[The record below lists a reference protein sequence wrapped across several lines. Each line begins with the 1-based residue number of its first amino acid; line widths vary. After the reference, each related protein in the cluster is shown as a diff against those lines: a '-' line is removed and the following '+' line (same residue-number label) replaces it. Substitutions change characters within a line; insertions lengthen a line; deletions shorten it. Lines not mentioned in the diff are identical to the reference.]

1 MKKRILLKI
10 ITFIMLFVALF
21 ILTGCNGALNDK
33 EYDAIIEA
41 LKNEKI
47 IENISNEETIGAG
60 EMEYIK
66 YKFDTTVSGI
76 QYKATLVQGKDLK
89 EFRIFSLYLDSEV
102 EGIENIKHYIKIDK
116 KCNIELY
123 SEWQENWK

>member
-1 MKKRILLKI
+1 MKRKILSRIT
-10 ITFIMLFVALF
+10 TFIMLFVGLL

-33 EYDAIIEA
+33 EYDAIIDA

-47 IENISNEETIGAG
+47 IENISNEEKIPAG

-66 YKFDTTVSGI
+66 YKFNTTVGGT

-89 EFRIFSLYLDSEV
+89 EFRVFSLYLDSGTEEV
-102 EGIENIKHYIKIDK
+102 ENIKHYIKIDK

-123 SEWQENWK
+123 SEWQEDWK

>member
-1 MKKRILLKI
+1 MKKKILLRI

-33 EYDAIIEA
+33 EYDAIINA

-47 IENISNEETIGAG
+47 IESISNEETIGAG

-89 EFRIFSLYLDSEV
+89 EFRVISLYLDSGTE
-102 EGIENIKHYIKIDK
+102 EIEDIKHYIKIDK
-116 KCNIELY
+116 KCNIEIY
-123 SEWQENWK
+123 DKWQEDWK